1 MDIINVYRLYLYI
14 FFFLLFI
21 MNLNLQEIVLRVFKY
36 LVEGIIISLAAYAIP
51 NKSLQFDEIAI
62 IGLVAAATFSILDTF
77 IPTMAQNARQGAGLG
92 VGFGLVGFNGLN
104 KGF

>member
-1 MDIINVYRLYLYI
+1 
-14 FFFLLFI
+14 
-21 MNLNLQEIVLRVFKY
+21 MNLNLQEIVKKVIKY
-36 LVEGIIISLAAYAIP
+36 LVEGLILCLAAYAIP
-51 NKSLQFDEIAI
+51 QKSLQFDEIAI

-77 IPTMAQNARQGAGLG
+77 LPTVAENARQGAGLG